1 MDVVQPALWAVMVSL
16 AEVWRSCGVVPGAVV
31 GHSQGEI
38 AAACVAG
45 VLSLEDAAR
54 VVALRSGLIGR
65 RLAGSGGMVSVG
77 AGLVEVEGLVGRWPG
92 RLSVAAV
99 NGPGSVVVSGDVA
112 ALEELLGVCEAE
124 RVRVRRVSVDYA
136 SHSSQVEA
144 LESELLELLG
154 TITPRPAQI
163 PFWSTVTGAPLDTT
177 ELNSAYWYQN
187 LRRTVQF
194 EPVVRGLVEAGHT
207 AFIEASAHP
216 VTMGGIEEC
225 LAEGGAEGVVTGT
238 LRRGK
243 GDTAQFMRA
252 LATLDVHGLEPDWK
266 AVFGR
271 SNQHRAVPPTYPFRR
286 QRFWPERVESEPRV
300 RTVTDDWRYRVA
312 WQPFAPSAVPEQGGT
327 WLMVVPARIADDQE
341 VETLRS
347 ALSAQGREVLPLVL
361 DEMDPQRVREHAAC
375 AAGVLSLLT
384 WDEHP
389 DVDHPSVP
397 HGYKLTVSLI
407 QALDDLEVPLWCVT
421 RDAMRV
427 ADADLVGNPGQ
438 ALVWGLARV
447 MGLEHP
453 ERWGGVIDLPAVVDD
468 RTARLFSSTLGKTGE
483 EDQWAV
489 RPAGV
494 FVRRMVRAAP
504 YAAQP
509 EWQAGGTV
517 LVTGGTGALGVQV
530 ARWLAE
536 NGAEHLVLTSRSGEL
551 AAGAAEAMAEI
562 NELGAQVT
570 IEACDVADR
579 DALAG
584 LLASISGELT
594 AVVHAA
600 GVLDDG
606 MINSLTAEQ
615 LDRALRAKMLA
626 AKNLHELTRDLDLSA
641 FVLFSSAGA
650 TAGAPGQG
658 NYAPGNAFLDA
669 LAQHRHA
676 LGLPATSVAWGAWE
690 GSGMA
695 AGAVKDLLRRHGVPA
710 IAPDLALTALRQA
723 MDEAQPLLLVADIE
737 WARYHV
743 AFTAVRPS
751 PMFDEIPQVRQLR
764 QTEPSASVEAG
775 PALRQQVA
783 GLSEAEREQLLLDLV
798 RAHAAVVL
806 GHAAP
811 TAVAADRAFRD
822 LGLDSVTAVEL
833 RNRLNIA
840 TGLRLPATLV
850 FDFPTSAA
858 LAAHIGTELD
868 GGSAPAEQAPVQ
880 PAGEPVAIVG
890 MACRYPGGVTS
901 PEDLWHLMSTEGDA
915 ISAFPTD
922 RGWRTEGR
930 GGFLYDAGDF
940 DAGFFGIS
948 PREAVAMDPQQ
959 RLLLE
964 TSWEALERAG
974 IAPASLRGSRTGVF
988 AGIAGSDYSTVFHG
1002 ASPDSGGYLMTGNA
1016 PSVVSGRIA
1025 YSLGLE
1031 GPAMTVDTAC
1041 SSSLVALHLA
1051 AQSLRNGE
1059 CTLALAGGVTV
1070 MASPVTFAEFSQ
1082 QGGLSGDG
1090 RCKAFADAADG
1101 TGMAEGVGLL
1111 VLERLSDAERLGHR
1125 VLAVVRGSAVNQDG
1139 ASNGLTAP
1147 NGPSQQRVIRQ
1158 ALANARLSSSD
1169 VDAVE
1174 GHGTG
1179 TTLGD
1184 PIEAQALLATYGQG
1198 REEPLWLGSLKSN
1211 LGHTQAA
1218 AGVAGVIK
1226 MVMAMRHGVLP
1237 RTLHVDEPSSHVD
1250 WSAGAVELLTE
1261 QRAWPEVG
1269 RPRRAGVSSFGI
1281 SGTNAHV
1288 ILEQVPAAELGPSA
1302 DPGPVVPIV
1311 LSARTDAAL
1320 RAQAQRLLELPDTD
1334 IAEMGWSL
1342 ATTRSPLPRRAVVLA
1357 DNRDSLTQ
1365 GLAALAGGGRVANL
1379 VTGPPVPGRLG
1390 VLFTGQGA
1398 QRPNMGAELALH
1410 YPAFSQALDEVC
1422 AELDRHLDLPL
1433 KEVLFGETEL
1443 LDQTEYT
1450 QPALFALEVALFRF
1464 LDVSPDFVAGH
1475 SIGEL
1480 AAAHIA
1486 GVFSLADAA
1495 VLVTAR
1501 GRLMQRLPVA
1511 GAMASVQATEAEV
1524 ADWVAARDCPLDV
1537 AVVNGPRAV
1546 VVSGDAH
1553 LVESCAEHFA
1563 GLGRKTKRLPVSH
1576 AFHSSLMEPMLAE
1589 FGRLAET
1596 LSFHRPRIPVIS
1608 TLTGEAVPAERIAD
1622 GQYWVDQ
1629 VRGMVRFADAV
1640 RAMAEAGVS
1649 TFLEVGPDAVLSA
1662 LGPDC
1667 LPGDTDAVFVPALR
1681 SQRAEPETVFTALAQ
1696 LYRAGATVDWTSFYG
1711 GGPGAATDLPT
1722 YPFQRERYWY
1732 QPEPTPGT
1740 GAGGEWRYHVTW
1752 QPLAGERQTRLTG
1765 TWLVVTRSATE
1776 ADGIVSALRRAGAQT
1791 DVLSVEP
1798 GALKRKELAARL
1810 AGLSG
1815 EFAGVLSLP
1824 TEALADTVALLQAL
1838 GDTAIPAPLW
1848 VATRG
1853 AVAVGAEELL
1863 PNPEQAQLWGFGRV
1877 AAVEHPQ
1884 RWGGLIDLPEAMDDS
1899 TGALLAGVLGGRD
1912 DEDQVAIR
1920 NPGLFARRLVRIQ
1933 EAPSPDGSAGWQAHG
1948 TVLITGGTGALGAHV
1963 ARWLARSGVEHLVL
1977 ASRRGRQAPGA
1988 PELEEELTQLGVR
2001 VTLAACDAAD
2011 HDALTALLAAI
2022 PAEVPLT
2029 GVVHAAG
2036 VLENLPIDQLTP
2048 EALETSLRSKT
2059 VAARNLHQLTADREL
2074 ELFVLFS
2081 SVSGIWGS
2089 SGQAAYAAANAYL
2102 DALVQHR
2109 RAADMP
2115 GLSMAWGPW
2124 DGGGMSE
2131 GDGADWLRRR
2141 GLVPMAPD
2149 QAVAELAVALDRSE
2163 ATVAVAD
2170 MDWTL
2175 FAPSFTLN
2183 RPSPLIQHLPE
2194 VQQVLNAAPDPTEAS
2209 AFTGLSGAERRHA
2222 LLGLVLEQTASVLGY
2237 GSMDTTA
2244 ELTFRELGVDSL
2256 AAVEMRNALAR
2267 ATGVSLPPTLV
2278 FDYPTPEALT
2288 DYLDTQL
2295 QPHTAGAP
2303 RPVLDQLDQLEQTLA
2318 EIGQDDALRS
2328 KIATRLRGLTLA
2340 WDTGQP
2346 TGTRVSETAS
2356 DDELFDFINSEF
2368 GRE

>member
-1 MDVVQPALWAVMVSL
+1 M
-16 AEVWRSCGVVPGAVV
+16 
-31 GHSQGEI
+31 
-38 AAACVAG
+38 
-45 VLSLEDAAR
+45 
-54 VVALRSGLIGR
+54 
-65 RLAGSGGMVSVG
+65 
-77 AGLVEVEGLVGRWPG
+77 
-92 RLSVAAV
+92 
-99 NGPGSVVVSGDVA
+99 
-112 ALEELLGVCEAE
+112 
-124 RVRVRRVSVDYA
+124 DYA

-504 YAAQP
+504 YAARP

-551 AAGAAEAMAEI
+551 AAGAAEVMAEI

-584 LLASISGELT
+584 LLASIPGELT

-1139 ASNGLTAP
+1139 A
-1147 NGPSQQRVIRQ
+1147 
-1158 ALANARLSSSD
+1158 
-1169 VDAVE
+1169 
-1174 GHGTG
+1174 
-1179 TTLGD
+1179 
-1184 PIEAQALLATYGQG
+1184 
-1198 REEPLWLGSLKSN
+1198 
-1211 LGHTQAA
+1211 
-1218 AGVAGVIK
+1218 
-1226 MVMAMRHGVLP
+1226 
-1237 RTLHVDEPSSHVD
+1237 
-1250 WSAGAVELLTE
+1250 
-1261 QRAWPEVG
+1261 
-1269 RPRRAGVSSFGI
+1269 
-1281 SGTNAHV
+1281 
-1288 ILEQVPAAELGPSA
+1288 
-1302 DPGPVVPIV
+1302 
-1311 LSARTDAAL
+1311 
-1320 RAQAQRLLELPDTD
+1320 
-1334 IAEMGWSL
+1334 
-1342 ATTRSPLPRRAVVLA
+1342 
-1357 DNRDSLTQ
+1357 
-1365 GLAALAGGGRVANL
+1365 
-1379 VTGPPVPGRLG
+1379 
-1390 VLFTGQGA
+1390 
-1398 QRPNMGAELALH
+1398 
-1410 YPAFSQALDEVC
+1410 
-1422 AELDRHLDLPL
+1422 
-1433 KEVLFGETEL
+1433 
-1443 LDQTEYT
+1443 
-1450 QPALFALEVALFRF
+1450 
-1464 LDVSPDFVAGH
+1464 
-1475 SIGEL
+1475 
-1480 AAAHIA
+1480 
-1486 GVFSLADAA
+1486 
-1495 VLVTAR
+1495 
-1501 GRLMQRLPVA
+1501 
-1511 GAMASVQATEAEV
+1511 
-1524 ADWVAARDCPLDV
+1524 
-1537 AVVNGPRAV
+1537 
-1546 VVSGDAH
+1546 
-1553 LVESCAEHFA
+1553 
-1563 GLGRKTKRLPVSH
+1563 
-1576 AFHSSLMEPMLAE
+1576 
-1589 FGRLAET
+1589 
-1596 LSFHRPRIPVIS
+1596 
-1608 TLTGEAVPAERIAD
+1608 
-1622 GQYWVDQ
+1622 
-1629 VRGMVRFADAV
+1629 
-1640 RAMAEAGVS
+1640 
-1649 TFLEVGPDAVLSA
+1649 
-1662 LGPDC
+1662 
-1667 LPGDTDAVFVPALR
+1667 
-1681 SQRAEPETVFTALAQ
+1681 
-1696 LYRAGATVDWTSFYG
+1696 
-1711 GGPGAATDLPT
+1711 
-1722 YPFQRERYWY
+1722 
-1732 QPEPTPGT
+1732 
-1740 GAGGEWRYHVTW
+1740 
-1752 QPLAGERQTRLTG
+1752 
-1765 TWLVVTRSATE
+1765 
-1776 ADGIVSALRRAGAQT
+1776 
-1791 DVLSVEP
+1791 
-1798 GALKRKELAARL
+1798 
-1810 AGLSG
+1810 
-1815 EFAGVLSLP
+1815 
-1824 TEALADTVALLQAL
+1824 
-1838 GDTAIPAPLW
+1838 
-1848 VATRG
+1848 
-1853 AVAVGAEELL
+1853 
-1863 PNPEQAQLWGFGRV
+1863 
-1877 AAVEHPQ
+1877 
-1884 RWGGLIDLPEAMDDS
+1884 
-1899 TGALLAGVLGGRD
+1899 
-1912 DEDQVAIR
+1912 
-1920 NPGLFARRLVRIQ
+1920 
-1933 EAPSPDGSAGWQAHG
+1933 
-1948 TVLITGGTGALGAHV
+1948 
-1963 ARWLARSGVEHLVL
+1963 
-1977 ASRRGRQAPGA
+1977 
-1988 PELEEELTQLGVR
+1988 
-2001 VTLAACDAAD
+2001 
-2011 HDALTALLAAI
+2011 
-2022 PAEVPLT
+2022 
-2029 GVVHAAG
+2029 
-2036 VLENLPIDQLTP
+2036 
-2048 EALETSLRSKT
+2048 
-2059 VAARNLHQLTADREL
+2059 
-2074 ELFVLFS
+2074 
-2081 SVSGIWGS
+2081 
-2089 SGQAAYAAANAYL
+2089 
-2102 DALVQHR
+2102 
-2109 RAADMP
+2109 
-2115 GLSMAWGPW
+2115 
-2124 DGGGMSE
+2124 
-2131 GDGADWLRRR
+2131 
-2141 GLVPMAPD
+2141 
-2149 QAVAELAVALDRSE
+2149 
-2163 ATVAVAD
+2163 
-2170 MDWTL
+2170 
-2175 FAPSFTLN
+2175 
-2183 RPSPLIQHLPE
+2183 
-2194 VQQVLNAAPDPTEAS
+2194 
-2209 AFTGLSGAERRHA
+2209 
-2222 LLGLVLEQTASVLGY
+2222 
-2237 GSMDTTA
+2237 
-2244 ELTFRELGVDSL
+2244 
-2256 AAVEMRNALAR
+2256 
-2267 ATGVSLPPTLV
+2267 
-2278 FDYPTPEALT
+2278 
-2288 DYLDTQL
+2288 
-2295 QPHTAGAP
+2295 
-2303 RPVLDQLDQLEQTLA
+2303 
-2318 EIGQDDALRS
+2318 
-2328 KIATRLRGLTLA
+2328 
-2340 WDTGQP
+2340 
-2346 TGTRVSETAS
+2346 
-2356 DDELFDFINSEF
+2356 
-2368 GRE
+2368 